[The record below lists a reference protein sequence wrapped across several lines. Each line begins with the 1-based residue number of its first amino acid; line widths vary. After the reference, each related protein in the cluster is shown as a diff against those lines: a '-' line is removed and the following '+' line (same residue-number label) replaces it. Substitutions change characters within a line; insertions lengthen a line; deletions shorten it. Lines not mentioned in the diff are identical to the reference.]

1 LASCGIGVI
10 DELGTLIP
18 RSIAMSDISNIGSSF
33 ASGISQSVRTSNDA
47 ATARRSAN
55 LTSVTSRTSS
65 QDQVQVSEVA
75 RWLQEMD
82 RLPAIRQDK
91 VAAAKAA
98 IANGTLDT
106 DDRLATAVSRM
117 IDDIG
122 G

>member
-1 LASCGIGVI
+1 
-10 DELGTLIP
+10 
-18 RSIAMSDISNIGSSF
+18 MSDISNIGSSF

-98 IANGTLDT
+98 IANGTFDT

>member
-1 LASCGIGVI
+1 
-10 DELGTLIP
+10 
-18 RSIAMSDISNIGSSF
+18 MSDISNIGSSF

-55 LTSVTSRTSS
+55 LTSVASRTSS
-65 QDQVQVSEVA
+65 RDQVQVSEVA

-82 RLPAIRQDK
+82 RLPIRQDK

-98 IANGTLDT
+98 IANGTFDT
-106 DDRLATAVSRM
+106 DDRLATAVNRM

>member
-1 LASCGIGVI
+1 
-10 DELGTLIP
+10 
-18 RSIAMSDISNIGSSF
+18 MSDISNIGSSF
-33 ASGISQSVRTSNDA
+33 ASGISQGVRTSNDA

>member
-33 ASGISQSVRTSNDA
+33 ASGISQSVRNSNDA

-98 IANGTLDT
+98 IANGTFDT
-106 DDRLATAVSRM
+106 DDRLATAVNRM

>member
-1 LASCGIGVI
+1 
-10 DELGTLIP
+10 
-18 RSIAMSDISNIGSSF
+18 MSDISNIGSSF
-33 ASGISQSVRTSNDA
+33 ASGISQGVRTSNDSA
-47 ATARRSAN
+47 AARRSAN

-98 IANGTLDT
+98 IANGTFDT
-106 DDRLATAVSRM
+106 DDRLATAVNRM